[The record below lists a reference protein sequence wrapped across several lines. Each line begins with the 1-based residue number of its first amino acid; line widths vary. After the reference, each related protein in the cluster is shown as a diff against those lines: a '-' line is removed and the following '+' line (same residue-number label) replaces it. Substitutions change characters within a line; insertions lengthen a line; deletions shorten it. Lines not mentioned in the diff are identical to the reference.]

1 MVISLVYSESN
12 SITIPSFG
20 PPKFLNMTIVINDYS
35 HYIQGKNDV
44 SLREKKKIETR
55 NKIFEVSGRLFKE
68 KGIEN
73 TTVDEIVKEAGIGKG
88 TFFNYFPSKTAL
100 LLYFAQQK
108 EELTYSQIKNEAL
121 KSISTREKI
130 KNTLVFVAK
139 TNEKDK
145 ELTKMF
151 VFEYMRHYGSSEDER
166 KSRGLSNILYSLLE
180 DGVRREDVKSTID
193 AKKAAEIIS
202 AIYFHSLVDWLWS
215 QIDYSF
221 SDDISG
227 KIDMVFDGIS
237 GGRT

>member
-1 MVISLVYSESN
+1 M
-12 SITIPSFG
+12 F
-20 PPKFLNMTIVINDYS
+20 
-35 HYIQGKNDV
+35 QGKSDL

-55 NKIFEVSGRLFKE
+55 NKIFEVSARLFKE

-88 TFFNYFPSKTAL
+88 TFFNYFPSKTSL

-121 KSISTREKI
+121 KTISTREKI
-130 KNTLVFVAK
+130 KNILVFVAK

-145 ELTKMF
+145 DLTKMF
-151 VFEYMRHYGSSEDER
+151 VFEYMRHYGSGQDER
-166 KSRGLSNILYSLLE
+166 RSRGLSNILYSLIE
-180 DGVRREDVKSTID
+180 DGVRKEDVKNTID

-202 AIYFHSLVDWLWS
+202 AVYFHSLVEWLWS
-215 QIDYSF
+215 HIDYSF
-221 SDDISG
+221 SDDISE
-227 KIDMVFDGIS
+227 KIDLVFDGIA

>member
-1 MVISLVYSESN
+1 MVI
-12 SITIPSFG
+12 
-20 PPKFLNMTIVINDYS
+20 MC
-35 HYIQGKNDV
+35 QGENNL
-44 SLREKKKIETR
+44 SLREKKKIATR
-55 NKIFEVSGRLFKE
+55 NKIFEVSARLFKE

-108 EELTYSQIKNEAL
+108 EELTYNQIKNEAL

-130 KNTLVFVAK
+130 INTLVFVAK

-151 VFEYMRHYGSSEDER
+151 VFEYMRHYGYGQDER
-166 KSRGLSNILYSLLE
+166 RSQNLSNILYGIIE
-180 DGVRREDVKSTID
+180 DGIKKEDVKSTID
-193 AKKAAEIIS
+193 ANKVAQIIS
-202 AIYFHSLVDWLWS
+202 AIYFHSLMEWLWS
-215 QIDYSF
+215 KIDYSF

-227 KIDMVFDGIS
+227 KIDMVFDGIA

>member
-1 MVISLVYSESN
+1 MVIMY
-12 SITIPSFG
+12 
-20 PPKFLNMTIVINDYS
+20 
-35 HYIQGKNDV
+35 QGKSDL

-55 NKIFEVSGRLFKE
+55 NKIFEVSARLFKE

-88 TFFNYFPSKTAL
+88 TFFNYFPSKTSL
-100 LLYFAQQK
+100 LQYFAQQK
-108 EELTYSQIKNEAL
+108 EELTYSQIKNEIL

-130 KNTLVFVAK
+130 INTLVFVAK

-151 VFEYMRHYGSSEDER
+151 VFEYMKHYGHQDER

-180 DGVRREDVKSTID
+180 DGVRRKDVKSTID
-193 AKKAAEIIS
+193 AKKAAQIIS
-202 AIYFHSLVDWLWS
+202 AVYFHSLMEWLWS

>member
-1 MVISLVYSESN
+1 MVIM
-12 SITIPSFG
+12 F
-20 PPKFLNMTIVINDYS
+20 
-35 HYIQGKNDV
+35 QGKSDL

-100 LLYFAQQK
+100 LLHFAQQK
-108 EELTYSQIKNEAL
+108 EELTYSQIKKESL
-121 KSISTREKI
+121 KTISTREKI

-145 ELTKMF
+145 ELTKTF
-151 VFEYMRHYGSSEDER
+151 VFEYMRHYGSSQDER
-166 KSRGLSNILYSLLE
+166 KSQGLSNILYSLIE
-180 DGVRREDVKSTID
+180 DGIKKEDLKSTID
-193 AKKAAEIIS
+193 ANKAAQIIS
-202 AIYFHSLVDWLWS
+202 AIYFHSLVEWLWS
-215 QIDYSF
+215 KIDYSF

-227 KIDMVFDGIS
+227 KIDMVFDGIA

>member
-1 MVISLVYSESN
+1 M
-12 SITIPSFG
+12 
-20 PPKFLNMTIVINDYS
+20 
-35 HYIQGKNDV
+35 

-100 LLYFAQQK
+100 LLYFVQQK
-108 EELTYSQIKNEAL
+108 EELTYNQIKNEAL

-130 KNTLVFVAK
+130 INTLVFVAK

-151 VFEYMRHYGSSEDER
+151 VFEYMRHYGYGQDER
-166 KSRGLSNILYSLLE
+166 RSQNLSNILYGIIE
-180 DGVRREDVKSTID
+180 DGIKKEDVKSTID

-202 AIYFHSLVDWLWS
+202 AIYFHSLMEWLWS
-215 QIDYSF
+215 KIDYSF

-227 KIDMVFDGIS
+227 KIDMVFDGIA

>member
-1 MVISLVYSESN
+1 M
-12 SITIPSFG
+12 
-20 PPKFLNMTIVINDYS
+20 
-35 HYIQGKNDV
+35 

-88 TFFNYFPSKTAL
+88 TFFNYFPSKTSL

-108 EELTYSQIKNEAL
+108 EELTYNQIKNEAL

-130 KNTLVFVAK
+130 INTLVFVAK

-151 VFEYMRHYGSSEDER
+151 VFEYMRHYGYGQDER
-166 KSRGLSNILYSLLE
+166 RSQNLSNILYGIIE
-180 DGVRREDVKSTID
+180 DGIKKEDVKSTID
-193 AKKAAEIIS
+193 ANKVAQIIS
-202 AIYFHSLVDWLWS
+202 AIYFHSLMEWLWS
-215 QIDYSF
+215 KIDYSF

-227 KIDMVFDGIS
+227 KIDIVFDGIT